1 MSAHGCSFAQDRSN
15 FGYATAKAEQ
25 PAQDSFIFGGL
36 QDSKLDR
43 WTALTYQSRDL
54 LFLQVSWS
62 ELQTAVGFCFF
73 SLNDRM
79 EKEEP
84 DEEKEVEENMTKRHS
99 GREETRKAKRTSKT
113 LQWVQQNEECL
124 AMSKADARESKL
136 QVDSLPAIAFATCSS
151 EPFQRKAFHRGLHAY
166 ERKNEDGPLWPG
178 VTPATLWRSN
188 GCCRWWAENN
198 SESAEYHSE
207 SAALAR
213 KCQRHGVRN
222 GSHQPFGWAVVA
234 SLANLAGAVVEMK

>member
-25 PAQDSFIFGGL
+25 PAQDSFIFWGL

-73 SLNDRM
+73 SLNDRV

-124 AMSKADARESKL
+124 AMSKADAQSQSYRSILFQPLRLQPAAVNLFKGKLSIEGFMHMKEKTRMALCDLESHQQRFGDRMAAAADELKIIQNRL
-136 QVDSLPAIAFATCSS
+136 NIIQNRLHWHENVRDTVSAMAVTSLLDEQSLPRWLIL
-151 EPFQRKAFHRGLHAY
+151 RG
-166 ERKNEDGPLWPG
+166 
-178 VTPATLWRSN
+178 
-188 GCCRWWAENN
+188 
-198 SESAEYHSE
+198 
-207 SAALAR
+207 
-213 KCQRHGVRN
+213 Q
-222 GSHQPFGWAVVA
+222 
-234 SLANLAGAVVEMK
+234 SLR